1 MITHTASASQFQ
13 LSRSSCPIEHE
24 MKKKVS
30 IVCEDCGEIFSSRNK
45 MFKHLEEMHGFVRP
59 DHVSKTRKE
68 ARIRQKARC
77 KMRAIKLREARDRGE
92 QVSVRVKPEYV
103 LLNTKREKVRGQ
115 NKKRKASE
123 MGLRKPSNVKS
134 MLCPRIVRIFLFRFT
149 SLQ

>member
-1 MITHTASASQFQ
+1 
-13 LSRSSCPIEHE
+13 
-24 MKKKVS
+24 
-30 IVCEDCGEIFSSRNK
+30 

-123 MGLRKPSNVKS
+123 MGLRKPSNAKS